1 MKPTHENHDREL
13 PALERYKRVWCET
26 LALVSTGLSSTFT

>member
-1 MKPTHENHDREL
+1 MKPTHENPDRGL
-13 PALERYKRVWCET
+13 PALERYKLVWCGT